1 MDDSLLTT
9 LEQNLRTFF
18 GDRDVDLDAQAVV
31 YTLSHAGR
39 DVILTMESAVLRPRG
54 LTYAGFVL
62 LMSVW
67 ISGPLETR
75 ALAAVQRVTKG
86 AIVSSVNQ
94 LERLGLV
101 GRIRSQIDRRLVSV
115 ELTGEGRALIEEV
128 QREWHEMER
137 EMSNVL
143 SQTERRQFVEVL
155 RKITARA
162 QTIRKRNQARK
173 SNAPKDAAVA

>member
-1 MDDSLLTT
+1 MDDVPVST
-9 LEQNLRTFF
+9 LETNLRTFF
-18 GDRDVDLDAQAVV
+18 ADRDVDLEAQAVV

-67 ISGPLETR
+67 ISGPQETR
-75 ALAAVQRVTKG
+75 ALAAIQRVTKG

-94 LERLGLV
+94 LERRGLV
-101 GRIRSQIDRRLVSV
+101 RRIRSQIDRRLVSV
-115 ELTGEGRALIEEV
+115 ELTGEGRGLIEEV

-137 EMSNVL
+137 EMSEAL
-143 SQTERRQFVEVL
+143 TLAERSQFVELL
-155 RKITARA
+155 RKIAVHARS
-162 QTIRKRNQARK
+162 IRKRNQERK